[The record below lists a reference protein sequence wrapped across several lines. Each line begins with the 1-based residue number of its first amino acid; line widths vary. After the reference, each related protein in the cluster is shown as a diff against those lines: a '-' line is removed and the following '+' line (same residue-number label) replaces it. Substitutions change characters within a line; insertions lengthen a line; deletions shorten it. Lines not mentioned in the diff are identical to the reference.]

1 MSEQFSQRE
10 LESHFE
16 EVKIQ
21 LDRIEAQTI
30 RTNGRVGKL
39 ENWQS
44 LIIGGASIISFV
56 VIPTIVW
63 IFNERT
69 GAIRDNLTQAQ
80 SEISA
85 HERLDL
91 ERLNKMK

>member
-1 MSEQFSQRE
+1 MSEQYSQRE

-16 EVKIQ
+16 EIKIQ

-30 RTNGRVGKL
+30 RTNGRVNKL

-44 LIIGGASIISFV
+44 LIIGGASIISFI

-69 GAIRDNLTQAQ
+69 GAIRDNLAQAQ

-91 ERLNKMK
+91 QRFNQL